1 MENLENMTNQF
12 DNTVRGWLSV
22 VDDNQYVSTALSL
35 FLIIYAAYAVPK
47 LPGYV
52 LRIFDNPLV
61 KLLLFFL
68 IAYTA
73 RRNPTVAIIA
83 AVGVLVTLQALNKM
97 KLDQMMMG
105 LMQRE
110 AMEGNRGRSEMG
122 RGMGAMAEMEQGN
135 MSMEDMRREEM
146 GMPREAF
153 EEIEEEIN
161 GGEEGSTEELLPAPP
176 TPGTQCVK
184 QGNYRNDFY
193 PQYVNMKPDA
203 YMARYSGNEVN
214 GFDPNSGYASI

>member
-12 DNTVRGWLSV
+12 DNTVRNWLSV

-35 FLIIYAAYAVPK
+35 FLIVYAAYAVPK
-47 LPGYV
+47 LPEYV
-52 LRIFDNPLV
+52 LRVFDNPLV

-83 AVGVLVTLQALNKM
+83 AVGLLVTLQALNKM

-105 LMQRE
+105 LVQRE
-110 AMEGNRGRSEMG
+110 AIEGNRGRSVMG
-122 RGMGAMAEMEQGN
+122 HGMGEMAQMEEGD
-135 MSMEDMRREEM
+135 MSMEDMRRAEM
-146 GMPREAF
+146 EMPRESF
-153 EEIEEEIN
+153 EDIEEEVN
-161 GGEEGSTEELLPAPP
+161 GGNGSTEELLPAPQ

-184 QGNYRNDFY
+184 RDNYRNNFY